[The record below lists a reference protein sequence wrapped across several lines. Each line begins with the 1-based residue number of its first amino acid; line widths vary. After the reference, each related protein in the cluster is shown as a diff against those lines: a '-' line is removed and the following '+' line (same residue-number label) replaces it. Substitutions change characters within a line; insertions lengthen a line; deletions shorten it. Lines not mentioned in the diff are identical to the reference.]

1 MVNYTI
7 FVPCNINTNLL
18 KMKKI
23 LLAAFVIIGSY
34 TAVNAQAFGI
44 KAGLNFA
51 NFSGNDAD
59 DFNVLTSFHA
69 GLVAEMHL
77 MDAVSVQPEFL
88 YSVQGAKTKDE
99 EFKLNYVTLPVM
111 LKVYFTDS
119 FNVHAGPQI
128 GLLISESDN
137 FTNFESNTYDL
148 GLAGGIEFFFADNFS
163 AQARY
168 NAGTSKVSDNVEL
181 KNSVLQ
187 LSLCYMF

>member
-1 MVNYTI
+1 MVNYAI
-7 FVPCNINTNLL
+7 FVLYNNNTNLSF
-18 KMKKI
+18 MKK
-23 LLAAFVIIGSY
+23 LLLVTFIFIGSY
-34 TAVNAQAFGI
+34 ASVNAQAFGI

-51 NFSGNDAD
+51 NFSGNDAN
-59 DFNVLTSFHA
+59 DFNVLSSFHA

-77 MDAVSVQPEFL
+77 MDALSVQPEFL

-99 EFKLNYVTLPVM
+99 TYKLNYVTLPVM
-111 LKVYFTDS
+111 LKLYFTDS
-119 FNVHAGPQI
+119 FNIHAGPQM

-137 FTNFESNTYDL
+137 FTNFESNTYDF
-148 GLAGGIEFFFADNFS
+148 GFAGGVEFFFADSFS

>member
-1 MVNYTI
+1 MLFLCYITI
-7 FVPCNINTNLL
+7 TQTQSP
-18 KMKKI
+18 MKKL
-23 LLAAFVIIGSY
+23 LLAAFVFIGSY
-34 TAVNAQAFGI
+34 TAVNAQAFGV
-44 KAGLNFA
+44 KAGFNFA

-77 MDAVSVQPEFL
+77 MDALSVQPEFL

-99 EFKLNYVTLPVM
+99 NYKLNYLNLPVM
-111 LKVYFTDS
+111 LKLYFTDS

-128 GLLISESDN
+128 GLLISESDS
-137 FTNFESNTYDL
+137 FTTFESTTYDL
-148 GLAGGIEFFFADNFS
+148 GFAGGIEFFFADNFS

-168 NAGTSKVSDNVEL
+168 NAGTTKVSDKYEL

>member
-1 MVNYTI
+1 
-7 FVPCNINTNLL
+7 
-18 KMKKI
+18 MKKL
-23 LLAAFVIIGSY
+23 LLAAFVFIGSY
-34 TAVNAQAFGI
+34 TAVNAQAFGL

-77 MDAVSVQPEFL
+77 MDALSVQPEFL
-88 YSVQGAKTKDE
+88 YSVQGAKTKE
-99 EFKLNYVTLPVM
+99 ENYKLNYLNLPVM
-111 LKVYFTDS
+111 LKLYFTDS
-119 FNVHAGPQI
+119 FNIHAGPQV

-137 FTNFESNTYDL
+137 FDTFESNTYDL
-148 GLAGGIEFFFADNFS
+148 GFAGGVEFFFADNFS

-168 NAGTSKVSDNVEL
+168 NVGTSKVSDNAEL